1 MLCLYVFQTT
11 ILVFKTLFNECIK
24 TQKAKNIIKTYYQR
38 CNMTKKLKL
47 TKIQNFLR
55 SKTGK
60 AICIVLCATVL
71 TGIISI
77 VGIDNNVTESQEVL
91 SRLGSR
97 GDEVRRIQTKL
108 KSLGFFNGTIDGI
121 YGVKTQSAVKR
132 FQKSVGIT
140 ADGIAGNKTLLYLG
154 LGGSTTASA
163 GGYSSNDVY
172 LLAKVIAAEARGESY
187 TGQVAVGA
195 VVLNRVDSSS
205 FPDTIAGVV
214 YQKGAFSAVTDS
226 NWSVSPDSTSRKAA
240 QDAINGWDPS
250 GGALY
255 YYNPAKTSN
264 RWIRTRPVITTIGS
278 HLFCK

>member
-1 MLCLYVFQTT
+1 MKVKNNGLQYLLYTSAGKSLCI
-11 ILVFKTLFNECIK
+11 ILSL
-24 TQKAKNIIKTYYQR
+24 AII
-38 CNMTKKLKL
+38 
-47 TKIQNFLR
+47 
-55 SKTGK
+55 
-60 AICIVLCATVL
+60 ICIA
-71 TGIISI
+71 SI
-77 VGIDNNVTESQEVL
+77 VKINTDKQEVQEVL
-91 SRLGSR
+91 SKLGSR

-108 KSLGFFNGTIDGI
+108 KSLGFFNGTVDGI
-121 YGVKTQSAVKR
+121 YGVKTQRAVR
-132 FQKSVGIT
+132 QFQKSVGIT
-140 ADGIAGNKTLLYLG
+140 ADGVAGQKTLLYMG
-154 LGGSTTASA
+154 LGSGSSSNT
-163 GGYSSNDVY
+163 GGYSSSDVY

-205 FPDTIAGVV
+205 FPDTVAGVV

-226 NWSVSPDSTSRKAA
+226 NWSVSPDSTSKKAA

-264 RWIRTRPVITTIGS
+264 QWIRTRPVITTIGR

>member
-1 MLCLYVFQTT
+1 M
-11 ILVFKTLFNECIK
+11 
-24 TQKAKNIIKTYYQR
+24 AKNTTVTIRDFINT
-38 CNMTKKLKL
+38 
-47 TKIQNFLR
+47 
-55 SKTGK
+55 KTGK
-60 AICIVLCATVL
+60 SVCVILCVAL
-71 TGIISI
+71 LAGI
-77 VGIDNNVTESQEVL
+77 VGITRTSDGEVQSQEVL

-108 KSLGFFNGTIDGI
+108 KSLGYFSGTVDGI
-121 YGVKTQSAVKR
+121 YGVKTQSAVKN

-154 LGGSTTASA
+154 LGGSTTVSA
-163 GGYSSNDVY
+163 GGFSSSDVY

-195 VVLNRVDSSS
+195 VVLNRVESSS
-205 FPDTIAGVV
+205 FPDTVAGVV
-214 YQKGAFSAVTDS
+214 YQSGAFSAVTDS
-226 NWSVSPDSTSRKAA
+226 NWSVSPDSTSKKAA

-264 RWIRTRPVITTIGS
+264 KWIRSRPVITTIGS
-278 HLFCK
+278 HVFCK

>member
-1 MLCLYVFQTT
+1 M
-11 ILVFKTLFNECIK
+11 KE
-24 TQKAKNIIKTYYQR
+24 
-38 CNMTKKLKL
+38 
-47 TKIQNFLR
+47 
-55 SKTGK
+55 
-60 AICIVLCATVL
+60 
-71 TGIISI
+71 
-77 VGIDNNVTESQEVL
+77 
-91 SRLGSR
+91 
-97 GDEVRRIQTKL
+97 
-108 KSLGFFNGTIDGI
+108 LGFFTGSVDGI
-121 YGVKTQSAVKR
+121 YGVKTQSAVRR

-140 ADGIAGNKTLLYLG
+140 ADGIAGNRTLLYMGLG
-154 LGGSTTASA
+154 GGSTTASA
-163 GGYSSNDVY
+163 GGFSSSDIY

-205 FPDTIAGVV
+205 FPDTVSGVV
-214 YQKGAFSAVTDS
+214 YQSGAFSAVTDS

-278 HLFCK
+278 HVFCR

>member
-1 MLCLYVFQTT
+1 M
-11 ILVFKTLFNECIK
+11 KSNTLNRLIY
-24 TQKAKNIIKTYYQR
+24 TN
-38 CNMTKKLKL
+38 
-47 TKIQNFLR
+47 
-55 SKTGK
+55 TGK
-60 AICIVLCATVL
+60 SICIMVCLA
-71 TGIISI
+71 IIICIGSI
-77 VGIDNNVTESQEVL
+77 YRINAQEKESMEVL
-91 SRLGSR
+91 SKLGSR

-108 KSLGFFNGTIDGI
+108 KSLGFFTGTVDGI
-121 YGVKTQSAVKR
+121 YGVKTQRAVR
-132 FQKSVGIT
+132 AFQKSVGIT
-140 ADGIAGNKTLLYLG
+140 ADGIAGSKTLLYLG
-154 LGGSTTASA
+154 LGSGGGTSG
-163 GGYSSNDVY
+163 GGYSSSDVY

-205 FPDTIAGVV
+205 FPDTVSGVV

-226 NWSVSPDSTSRKAA
+226 NWSVTPDSTAKKAA

-264 RWIRTRPVITTIGS
+264 KWIRSRPVITAIGS